1 MDNELVVRPDGKAPR
16 VKSNIKAKH
25 ANKGHSLTKHKVQ
38 IGDQSKPRLRSGSGR
53 SIDFNDD
60 IILSDDYDDS
70 GPEVR
75 PDGLKPRVKSNI
87 LAAAKT
93 ARRKDFSGGGG
104 KFKHSKKVLT
114 TTTRRPFDLNRAI
127 FEATSKVRIIPYHC
141 CWVYQR
147 DP

>member
-1 MDNELVVRPDGKAPR
+1 MRPDGKAPR

-53 SIDFNDD
+53 SIDFNDGFV
-60 IILSDDYDDS
+60 LSDDYDDS

-93 ARRKDFSGGGG
+93 ARRKDFSGSG

-127 FEATSKVRIIPYHC
+127 FEATSKARGLIYDNGH
-141 CWVYQR
+141 
-147 DP
+147 